1 MNLYSRKQH
10 WKIILFLIAVI
21 IILASLWYSH
31 FITNKIKLR
40 EKSRVELWSAA
51 VQKRIELVNLTANL
65 FEDLKKEERIKADLW
80 AEAFAILANSP
91 LDADISFASRV
102 ALENTTIAVLLVN
115 EHDSIFQHKNVPVA
129 CANDYACKTR
139 LKREMSRKNKP
150 IEIAIAPGVT
160 HKLYYNDSKIF
171 TDLKTTLDDLKNT
184 FISETVVNSA
194 SVPVILTDQK
204 KDVIAFGGLDSLEVM
219 DSLSI
224 ATRISTMEKMNEP
237 LELEIVGSGKRF
249 VFYEDSYTLKLLKYF
264 PIFQLVLIAL
274 FLIVAY
280 VIFSTFRKA
289 EQNQVWVGMAK
300 ETAHQL
306 GTPLS
311 ALMAWMTLLEEEDVD
326 KTVIEEMTKD
336 ITRLNTVT
344 DRFSKI
350 GSAPELIELDLN
362 DMALNSFN
370 YLRTRISNKVEL
382 DYEPLGTKAMVK
394 INKSLFS
401 WVLENLVKNS
411 VDAMNGKGS
420 ITISIK
426 EGGKN
431 WIMDLIDT
439 GKGIHKSQF
448 KTVFEPGFT
457 TKKRGWGLGLSLTKR
472 IVEEYHQGKI
482 FILNSELN
490 SGTTFRILLPRAKN

>member
-1 MNLYSRKQH
+1 
-10 WKIILFLIAVI
+10 LFLVAVV

-31 FITNKIKLR
+31 FITNQIKLR

-65 FEDLKKEERIKADLW
+65 FEDLKKEERIKADTW
-80 AEAFAILANSP
+80 AQAFVVLTNAP
-91 LDADISFASRV
+91 LDADISFASEV
-102 ALENTTIAVLLVN
+102 VFNNTTIPVLLVN
-115 EHDSIFQHKNVPVA
+115 EKDSILGSKNVPET
-129 CANDYACKTR
+129 CLKDNNCLIR
-139 LKREMSRKNKP
+139 LKNEMARKNSP
-150 IEIAIAPGVT
+150 IEVEIAPEVIQ
-160 HKLYYNDSKIF
+160 KLYYNDSKIF
-171 TDLKTTLDDLKNT
+171 TNLKTTLDDLKNT

-194 SVPVILTDQK
+194 SVPVILTNQK
-204 KDVIAFGGLDSLEVM
+204 KEVIAFGGLDSLEVS
-219 DSLSI
+219 DSTSI
-224 ATRISTMEKMNEP
+224 ATRISLMEEMNSP

-264 PIFQLVLIAL
+264 PIIQLMLIGL
-274 FLIVAY
+274 FLFVAY
-280 VIFSTFRKA
+280 IIFSTFRKA

-311 ALMAWMTLLEEEDVD
+311 ALMAWMTLLEEENVD
-326 KTVIEEMTKD
+326 KTVIDEMTKD

-350 GSAPELIELDLN
+350 GSTPELIELDLN
-362 DMALNSFN
+362 DMALNSVN
-370 YLRTRISNKVEL
+370 YLQTRISKKVNL
-382 DYEPLGTKAMVK
+382 IYEPLDAKAQVK

-411 VDAMNGKGS
+411 VDAMNGEGT
-420 ITISIK
+420 IQISIK

-431 WIMDLIDT
+431 WIMDLTDT
-439 GKGIHKSQF
+439 GKGMNKSQY
-448 KTVFEPGFT
+448 KRVFEPGFT

-482 FILNSELN
+482 FVLNSEIN
-490 SGTTFRILLPRAKN
+490 SGTTFRILLPHAKN